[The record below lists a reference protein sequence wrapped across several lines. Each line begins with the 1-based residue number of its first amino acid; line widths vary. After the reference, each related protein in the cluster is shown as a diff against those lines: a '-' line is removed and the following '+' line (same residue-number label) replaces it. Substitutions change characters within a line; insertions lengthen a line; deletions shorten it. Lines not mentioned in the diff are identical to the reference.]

1 MDRVPGCKNKTKQNK
16 GVAGTVSLKRSNKSI
31 TTWPW
36 SALQM
41 IHGWVSR
48 TEKCPKSLRFKA
60 PRPSLLHW
68 LGTETHQEFV
78 DVLHP
83 DSSSSVI
90 VCCDEFKSPVRI
102 KATGF
107 DTSFVISSSAVEST
121 IYHFN
126 KYSGKLRLQT
136 ISVSGG
142 HQLWSRKYELLEQFA
157 AFPKRTQGPGPD
169 TATKIIHYPSWRDTN
184 RSFPSWFRIC
194 FKAKPSAAFHMN
206 ISFIYM

>member
-1 MDRVPGCKNKTKQNK
+1 MDRVPGCKNKTKQGSGWDGLFKTFKQIYNHVTMVC
-16 GVAGTVSLKRSNKSI
+16 VAND
-31 TTWPW
+31 
-36 SALQM
+36 
-41 IHGWVSR
+41 SR
-48 TEKCPKSLRFKA
+48 LSVPNWKMSKSLRFKA

-157 AFPKRTQGPGPD
+157 AFRKRTQGPGPD
-169 TATKIIHYPSWRDTN
+169 TATKILTTPRGTLIDRFRVDFASVLK
-184 RSFPSWFRIC
+184 RSQVQP
-194 FKAKPSAAFHMN
+194 
-206 ISFIYM
+206 FIWILVLFTCK